1 MLLNRIR
8 PTSMKK
14 INNFLIC
21 HCVSQNEN
29 RGNGRQSRKTAFPQD
44 KAAKKGFLQQ
54 IIRILL
60 FYC

>member
-29 RGNGRQSRKTAFPQD
+29 RGNGRQSRKTANSSGQSH
-44 KAAKKGFLQQ
+44 
-54 IIRILL
+54 
-60 FYC
+60 